1 MSQEGRNQSEAI
13 MFKFSYKISLIFS
26 GIEHL
31 QLWLEPGKM
40 PQVLC
45 ATEEPFENESS
56 KLNIKILI

>member
-1 MSQEGRNQSEAI
+1 

>member
-1 MSQEGRNQSEAI
+1 M
-13 MFKFSYKISLIFS
+13 FS
-26 GIEHL
+26 GVEHI

-45 ATEEPFENESS
+45 AIEEPSKNESS